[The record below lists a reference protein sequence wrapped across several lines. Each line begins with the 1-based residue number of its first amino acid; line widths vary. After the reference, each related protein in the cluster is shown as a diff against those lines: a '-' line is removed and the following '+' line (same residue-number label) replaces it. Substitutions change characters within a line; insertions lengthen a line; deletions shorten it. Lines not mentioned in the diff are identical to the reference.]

1 VRKFL
6 SVNPD
11 ICIGCRLCE
20 LACAMSKE
28 NVFNPKKARIK
39 VDMIGF
45 PEVPVP
51 VFSRLCDSCAGK
63 PQCLKYC
70 PVGCITFIEGNPKPD
85 QKNIVLTEIVAEDWL
100 QRNTGTKEEDNAD
113 NT

>member
-1 VRKFL
+1 MRKFL

-20 LACAMSKE
+20 LACSMTKE
-28 NVFNPKKARIK
+28 NTFNPKKARIK
-39 VDMIGF
+39 VHFVGI

-51 VFSRLCDSCAGK
+51 VFSRHCDSCGGK

-70 PVGCITFIEGNPKPD
+70 PVGCISFVEGNPKRD
-85 QKNIVLTEIVAEDWL
+85 RKNIVLAEEVADDWL
-100 QRNTGTKEEDNAD
+100 ERTVHREVTDDERNA
-113 NT
+113 